1 MFTMTSVSV
10 QCTRAWSSTHCTSRP
25 SSSSNATANAARGPS
40 GLKTTTMRG
49 RRTATRLM
57 TRCNSQG
64 AGDTGNR
71 GAPLDQD
78 RANKVLGLKNNATSD
93 ELVRAKNKLLEE
105 YVDDDTKRAEVE
117 EAYDVLLMKSFM
129 KRTKGETQVDNK
141 VRYADVVPQAAKIK
155 AALPPWARDVSSAVP
170 AAPTFSKPANDTL
183 SQTSAVFGAIALVTL
198 IQGLT
203 QPAGVDSPPGLEI
216 SAALGATVWYMNK
229 KRVKLGR
236 AVLLAFAAL
245 IVGSSLGGAI
255 QGWLRVDIVPL
266 AGISSP
272 STVVSEFGIL
282 SLFVAAAFF
291 D

>member
-1 MFTMTSVSV
+1 MFTTTTVSV
-10 QCTRAWSSTHCTSRP
+10 QCTRAWSSTHCTARP
-25 SSSSNATANAARGPS
+25 SSSSTMTANAARGQS
-40 GLKTTTMRG
+40 GYTTTTKRG
-49 RRTATRLM
+49 RRAVTRLM

-105 YVDDDTKRAEVE
+105 YADDETKRAEVE
-117 EAYDVLLMKSFM
+117 AAYDVLLMKSFM

-141 VRYADVVPQAAKIK
+141 VKYADVVPQAAKIK

-198 IQGLT
+198 I
-203 QPAGVDSPPGLEI
+203 
-216 SAALGATVWYMNK
+216 
-229 KRVKLGR
+229 
-236 AVLLAFAAL
+236 
-245 IVGSSLGGAI
+245 
-255 QGWLRVDIVPL
+255 
-266 AGISSP
+266 
-272 STVVSEFGIL
+272 
-282 SLFVAAAFF
+282 
-291 D
+291 

>member
-1 MFTMTSVSV
+1 
-10 QCTRAWSSTHCTSRP
+10 
-25 SSSSNATANAARGPS
+25 
-40 GLKTTTMRG
+40 
-49 RRTATRLM
+49 M

-105 YVDDDTKRAEVE
+105 YADDETKRAEVE
-117 EAYDVLLMKSFM
+117 AAYDVLLMKSFM

-141 VRYADVVPQAAKIK
+141 VKYADVVPQAAKIK

-236 AVLLAFAAL
+236 AVLLTFAAL

-282 SLFVAAAFF
+282 SLFVTAAFL

>member
-1 MFTMTSVSV
+1 
-10 QCTRAWSSTHCTSRP
+10 
-25 SSSSNATANAARGPS
+25 
-40 GLKTTTMRG
+40 
-49 RRTATRLM
+49 M
-57 TRCNSQG
+57 TRRASRRDRVARKAANGES
-64 AGDTGNR
+64 NR
-71 GAPLDQD
+71 EAPLDQD

-105 YVDDDTKRAEVE
+105 FANDDAKRAEVE

-129 KRTKGETQVDNK
+129 KRTKGESVDNK
-141 VRYADVVPQAAKIK
+141 VRYADVVPQGAKIK
-155 AALPPWARDVSSAVP
+155 AALPPWARDVSAVVP
-170 AAPTFSKPANDTL
+170 AAPTFTKPANDTL
-183 SQTSAVFGAIALVTL
+183 TQASAVFGAIALVTL

-203 QPAGVDSPPGLEI
+203 QPAGIDSPPGLEI

-245 IVGSSLGGAI
+245 IVGSTIGGAV

-266 AGISSP
+266 AGLSSP